1 MATVEIDASSQ
12 AQQPPAESLFQ
23 PFKLK
28 SLSLA
33 NRIAMAPMTRG
44 FSPGGIPGPDVA
56 AYYRRRA
63 EGGVGLIITEGTY
76 IAHPSSGPSTT
87 YPRLAPGEP
96 RAAWQR
102 VVDEVHGAGGRI
114 FPQLWHEGFKWQ
126 RERPNFD
133 PSVQLLGPTGLLL
146 DGTEAGSPMTINEI
160 ESVIN
165 AYGVSARLAQEIGFD
180 GIEIHAA
187 HGHLID
193 QFFWSRTNRRGDHFG
208 GDLVARTRFAAEV
221 VRQCRRSVG
230 PDFPI
235 CLRFSQWKHSNYD
248 AELVATPDELERFL
262 KPLIEAGVDIFDCST
277 RRYWEPAFDGS
288 DLNLAG
294 WTKKLA
300 GLPTVTVGSVNCNT
314 TYTDLDSPAIAD
326 NLDRLLEMLDRG
338 DFDLV
343 AVGRALITNPAWPQ
357 LIRRGAVAELVP
369 FDKDETASRLHS
381 DLPPS
386 SS

>member
-1 MATVEIDASSQ
+1 MATVENDASPQ
-12 AQQPPAESLFQ
+12 AQRPPPESLFQ

-63 EGGVGLIITEGTY
+63 EGGVGLIITEGIY
-76 IAHPSSGPSTT
+76 IAHPSSGPGTP

-96 RAAWQR
+96 QAAWQR

-114 FPQLWHEGFKWQ
+114 FPQLWHEGLKWRQ
-126 RERPNFD
+126 EGPNID
-133 PSVQLLGPTGLLL
+133 PSVRLLGPTGLLL
-146 DGTEAGSPMTINEI
+146 DGTEADSPMTIDEI
-160 ESVIN
+160 GAVIS
-165 AYGVSARLAQEIGFD
+165 AYGVSARLAQEIRFD
-180 GIEIHAA
+180 GLELHAA

-193 QFFWSRTNRRGDHFG
+193 QFFWSRTNRRRDQFG
-208 GDLVARTRFAAEV
+208 GDLVGRTQFAAEV
-221 VRQCRRSVG
+221 VRECRRSVG

-235 CLRFSQWKHSNYD
+235 CLRFSQWKHRNYD
-248 AELVATPDELERFL
+248 AWLVETPDELERFL
-262 KPLIEAGVDIFDCST
+262 TPLIEAGVDIFHCST
-277 RRYWEPAFDGS
+277 RRFWEATFEGS

-294 WTKKLA
+294 WTKKLT

-314 TYTDLDSPAIAD
+314 AYTDRDSPAIAD
-326 NLDRLLEMLDRG
+326 NLDRLWEMLDRG

-343 AVGRALITNPAWPQ
+343 AVGRALIANPAWPQ

-369 FDKDETASRLHS
+369 FSKSKAADKLY
-381 DLPPS
+381 
-386 SS
+386 

>member
-1 MATVEIDASSQ
+1 MTTVGLDTSSEVQ
-12 AQQPPAESLFQ
+12 RPSANSLFQ

-28 SLSLA
+28 SLALA
-33 NRIAMAPMTRG
+33 NRIVMAPMTRG
-44 FSPGGIPGPDVA
+44 FSPDGIPGPDVV

-96 RAAWQR
+96 QAAWRQL
-102 VVDEVHGAGGRI
+102 VDEVHGAGGRI
-114 FPQLWHEGFKWQ
+114 FPQLWHEGLKWR

-133 PSVQLLGPTGLLL
+133 PSVRLLGPSGLLL
-146 DGTEAGSPMTINEI
+146 DGTEDGPPMTIDEI

-165 AYGVSARLAQEIGFD
+165 AYGFSARLAQETGFD
-180 GIEIHAA
+180 GIEFHAA

-193 QFFWSRTNRRGDHFG
+193 QFFWSRTNRRSDRFG
-208 GDLVARTRFAAEV
+208 GDLVERTQFAAEV
-221 VRQCRRSVG
+221 VRECRRSVG

-235 CLRFSQWKHSNYD
+235 CLRFSQWKHSIYD
-248 AELVATPDELERFL
+248 AELVETPDELERFL
-262 KPLIEAGVDIFDCST
+262 APLIEAGVDMFHCST

-294 WTKKLA
+294 WTKKLT
-300 GLPTVTVGSVNCNT
+300 GLPTVTVGSINCNT
-314 TYTDLDSPAIAD
+314 TYTDQDSPAIAD
-326 NLDRLLEMLDRG
+326 NLDRLWEMLDRG

-343 AVGRALITNPAWPQ
+343 AVGRALIANPAWPQ
-357 LIRRGAVAELVP
+357 LIRRGAVEELIP
-369 FDKDETASRLHS
+369 FDKAEAASRLY
-381 DLPPS
+381 
-386 SS
+386 